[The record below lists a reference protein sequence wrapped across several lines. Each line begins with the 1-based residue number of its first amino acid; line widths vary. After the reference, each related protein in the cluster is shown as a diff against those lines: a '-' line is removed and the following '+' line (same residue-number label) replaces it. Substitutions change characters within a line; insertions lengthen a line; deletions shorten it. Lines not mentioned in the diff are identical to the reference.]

1 MSGDIALGEVLRT
14 RRVLFPAVIKDL
26 KLSWQWIQPLKT
38 FQYLFPSSINT
49 VRKLNLARE
58 RSEPKAIALRC
69 INRPAVIN
77 LMNKIQKLQNLRKI
91 RKIAKLLDTAIGIP
105 GTKFRIGL
113 DPILGLI
120 PGGGDLITAAISA
133 YMIYLAAR
141 FGLSK
146 KELNKM
152 IANIAIETAIGSIP
166 IAGDIFDA
174 YFKAN
179 IRNLEIL
186 EKHIAESEELN
197 EDLVEENKELIV
209 G

>member
-1 MSGDIALGEVLRT
+1 MNKV
-14 RRVLFPAVIKDL
+14 
-26 KLSWQWIQPLKT
+26 Q
-38 FQYLFPSSINT
+38 
-49 VRKLNLARE
+49 KLNT
-58 RSEPKAIALRC
+58 
-69 INRPAVIN
+69 
-77 LMNKIQKLQNLRKI
+77 LRKI

-120 PGGGDLITAAISA
+120 PGGGDLITAGISA
-133 YMIYLAAR
+133 YMVYLATS
-141 FGLSK
+141 FGLER

-152 IANIAIETAIGSIP
+152 IANIAIETAIGSVP

-186 EKHIAESEELN
+186 ENHIAKSENDDGETIEES
-197 EDLVEENKELIV
+197 KELIV
-209 G
+209 S